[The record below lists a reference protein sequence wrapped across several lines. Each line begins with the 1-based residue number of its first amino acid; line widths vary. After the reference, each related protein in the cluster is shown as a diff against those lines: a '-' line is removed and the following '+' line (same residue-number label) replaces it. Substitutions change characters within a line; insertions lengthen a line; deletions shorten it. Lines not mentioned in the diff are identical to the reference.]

1 MKKILV
7 LTAALVMGVATAL
20 TVGQFITGKP
30 ATITAKAQWKNVYRT
45 QSGLVAGADLIVLA
59 EHASAEPGRFVGFGE
74 DALPFTNNTFKV
86 EKILKGDYEGSELV
100 VEQTGGAMAD
110 GTVFSVDDG
119 GPYEIGGRYLLFL
132 NSNEKGAFYV
142 INSQARYN
150 VRGDE
155 LEGVDPTDPVVASF
169 HRAKF
174 DDASVTIRER
184 MKLFR

>member
-7 LTAALVMGVATAL
+7 LTTALVMGVVTAL
-20 TVGQFITGKP
+20 AVGHFITRKP
-30 ATITAKAQWKNVYRT
+30 ATITAKAQWKNIYHTR
-45 QSGLVAGADLIVLA
+45 SGLVAGADLIVLA
-59 EHASAEPGRFVGFGE
+59 EHVSAEPGRFVGYGE
-74 DALPFTNNTFKV
+74 DALPFTNNTFKI

-100 VEQTGGAMAD
+100 VEQTGGVMAN
-110 GTVFSVDDG
+110 GTVFNLDDG

-132 NSNEKGAFYV
+132 NSDEQGAFYV

-155 LEGVDPTDPVVASF
+155 LEGVDPTDPVVAGF

-174 DDASVTIRER
+174 DDAHEMIRAR
-184 MKLFR
+184 IRLFR

>member
-20 TVGQFITGKP
+20 AVGHFMTSKP

-59 EHASAEPGRFVGFGE
+59 EHVSAEPGRSVGYGE
-74 DALPFTNNTFKV
+74 DAVPFTNNTFKV
-86 EKILKGDYEGSELV
+86 EKILKGDYEGSELI
-100 VEQTGGAMAD
+100 VEQTGGVMAN
-110 GTVFSVDDG
+110 GLVFSIDDG

-132 NSNEKGAFYV
+132 NSNEQGAFYV
-142 INSQARYN
+142 INHQARYS

-155 LEGVDPTDPVVASF
+155 LEGVDPTDSVVARF
-169 HRAKF
+169 HRVKF
-174 DDASVTIRER
+174 DEAGETIRER
-184 MKLFR
+184 VKLLK

>member
-1 MKKILV
+1 MKKILA
-7 LTAALVMGVATAL
+7 LTTALVMGVVTAVA
-20 TVGQFITGKP
+20 VGRLVTSKP
-30 ATITAKAQWKNVYRT
+30 KTITAKAQWKNVYRT

-59 EHASAEPGRFVGFGE
+59 EHVSAELGRFAGHDE

-100 VEQTGGAMAD
+100 VEQTGGVMAN
-110 GTVFSVDDG
+110 GMIFSIDDG
-119 GPYEIGGRYLLFL
+119 GPYEVGGRYLLFL

-142 INSQARYN
+142 INHQARYH

-174 DDASVTIRER
+174 DDAGETIRER
-184 MKLFR
+184 MKLFK

>member
-20 TVGQFITGKP
+20 AVGRFMTSKP

-59 EHASAEPGRFVGFGE
+59 EHVSAEPGRFVGYDE
-74 DALPFTNNTFKV
+74 DALPFTNNTFRV

-100 VEQTGGAMAD
+100 VEQTGGVMAN

-142 INSQARYN
+142 INHQARYN

-155 LEGVDPTDPVVASF
+155 LEGVDPTDSVVASF
-169 HRAKF
+169 HHARF
-174 DDASVTIRER
+174 DDAHGTIRAL